1 MNANLIES
9 PISKLL
15 TNSYLPYELH
25 PIHYKNCWCL
35 PHLGRI
41 PKEHARLKDDFG
53 LDAKRGDFSGVQS
66 WVNADVKKV
75 ETWHEELQSDC
86 KLPCLIFYR
95 KLIMVVSRSRF
106 HMVDTCCLSV
116 ISFRLQTT
124 DTIQKNQLRRWSYVK
139 LVNSHSAGFPVH
151 ISRCELKPGDC
162 DDQIIQIHV
171 TATTTWNW
179 KNWKNWNNNIL
190 YTIETSNANF
200 GFSPNL
206 LDFYF
211 ASRPAQ
217 SLFLWSKNK

>member
-1 MNANLIES
+1 MAHVAEMENADQQMNAINMIEYVWM
-9 PISKLL
+9 PISSNLQFP
-15 TNSYLPYELH
+15 SFWPIHALPYELH

-66 WVNADVKKV
+66 WVNADAKQV

-116 ISFRLQTT
+116 ISFRL
-124 DTIQKNQLRRWSYVK
+124 KKPAAKVK
-139 LVNSHSAGFPVH
+139 LCEARELTQCWLSCSHFTMWSEAWGLWWPNHPNSCHSNNDMKLK
-151 ISRCELKPGDC
+151 ELKELK
-162 DDQIIQIHV
+162 QQHTV
-171 TATTTWNW
+171 HTWNF
-179 KNWKNWNNNIL
+179 KHK
-190 YTIETSNANF
+190 
-200 GFSPNL
+200 
-206 LDFYF
+206 
-211 ASRPAQ
+211 
-217 SLFLWSKNK
+217 LWI